1 MAKVTESEDG
11 SSSPGFRLQLQI
23 VGPIKSSTL
32 ELDHPD
38 PEWQGL
44 SDLLYW
50 SYCCRLQAVRLQR
63 SFIAQFPVGERLYT
77 FQRKLFMATS
87 FDEHS
92 FFVAAGNLV
101 KALDRAPKLLRAQHL
116 SKETT
121 RALLLLR
128 NIYEHWEHMRIAFR
142 KGGPEK
148 IAAAQDLTREFPG
161 AEPWTIAFH
170 PDGDIV
176 LAELVSLN
184 KLVRDLRNLEAS
196 AHWRQRQLHREGR
209 DQAGERTKSKHTRR
223 SNSKADS
230 EEDQGH
236 NAQ

>member
-1 MAKVTESEDG
+1 MTKSTEKEDCD
-11 SSSPGFRLQLQI
+11 SYPSLVLQFQI

-63 SFIAQFPVGERLYT
+63 SFIAQFPVGGRLYT
-77 FQRKLFMATS
+77 SQRKLFMATS

-101 KALDRAPKLLRAQHL
+101 KALDRAPKMLRTQHL

-128 NIYEHWEHMRIAFR
+128 NIYEHWENMRIAFR

-161 AEPWTIAFH
+161 AEPWAIAFH

-176 LAELVSLN
+176 LAELVSLK
-184 KLVRDLRNLEAS
+184 KLVRDLRTLEAS
-196 AHWRQRQLHREGR
+196 AHRRQRQLRREGR
-209 DQAGERTKSKHTRR
+209 DQAGEPKKSKYTRKFDGKDD
-223 SNSKADS
+223 SK
-230 EEDQGH
+230 EEQ
-236 NAQ
+236 